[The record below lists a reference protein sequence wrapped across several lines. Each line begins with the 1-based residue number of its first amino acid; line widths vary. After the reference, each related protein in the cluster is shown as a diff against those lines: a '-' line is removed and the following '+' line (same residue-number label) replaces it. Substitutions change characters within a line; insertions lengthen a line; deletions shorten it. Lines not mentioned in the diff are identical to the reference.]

1 MKMNGD
7 DGRSWEMEV
16 GERDTDARFDWP
28 FIDAVFLKKDGGRW
42 GKLNSLLQFWG
53 KTIFLNGTAG

>member
-1 MKMNGD
+1 M
-7 DGRSWEMEV
+7 EMTGGAGKWRW